1 MKTCT
6 KCKETKLLDSFNKCS
21 SRKDGLQTSCRECS
35 NENSKIWF
43 VNCPSRKERNEK
55 TKQWQKDN
63 PEKVSDLYRS
73 WLIKTRYGLTQ
84 EQYDT
89 VLKSQNGLCAIC
101 GTDDPGSN
109 RKNWCVD
116 HDHKTGRIRGLLCNN
131 CNRGIGLLK
140 EDLFVF
146 ESAMVYLR
154 SVV

>member
-1 MKTCT
+1 M
-6 KCKETKLLDSFNKCS
+6 
-21 SRKDGLQTSCRECS
+21 
-35 NENSKIWF
+35 
-43 VNCPSRKERNEK
+43 
-55 TKQWQKDN
+55 
-63 PEKVSDLYRS
+63 SDLYRS